1 MFCATFQRHFMLG
14 PPLLDLMGFGPGDIV
29 NYEIVETSFNP
40 SQGFD
45 GVRTV
50 TRDAARVDPVWFQ
63 SLSGI

>member
-45 GVRTV
+45 GVRTSKFESG
-50 TRDAARVDPVWFQ
+50 WF
-63 SLSGI
+63 SANVSFR